1 MAKRENT
8 ELKENL
14 SNSVSKKTTDDT
26 NKKRNYKPKYRKP
39 YKKNVQ
45 KPSDDQKASATVEA
59 APKNLKVET
68 EQPQNTQAKPKQRN
82 YRNNRYNNRKNKPEN
97 KQPEKPIVKEELP
110 LPKEEIMELRAVP
123 EEPNVDM
130 DFSFLEAS
138 REDIEDMIAEM
149 DDEGNEISA
158 ESTVDNKYKKEKII
172 IGNSTQAGSVLQPS
186 FFKKVATSKGTA
198 KAEHKHEDKHPDKIQ
213 KQHQS
218 KDAKEE
224 KGNKSK
230 PGSAKET
237 NEMKARPSY
246 KKQTGS
252 SVLNRIFLERYNLA
266 KPVKDQTVETPE
278 IKTDKPTAKAPDKV
292 KDKPIIKQTDT
303 AAKATGKPVT
313 KQTGRPAVK
322 ATDKL
327 EDKAT
332 DKLVDEP
339 IDIVENEEV
348 SEPLREEDIYKYDKL
363 SFDPKVQKFDS
374 KITYDL
380 VEPVEY
386 ISAKTSLSERQEKHP
401 AVRKVLDAVNRFL
414 QNELYIDHEFRILIA
429 VSGGV
434 DSVVLMDAIALLTQ
448 KFNYNIAV
456 AHYNHNLRGLD
467 SDEDEQFV
475 KQFAERYNTKIFTAN
490 GKVRAY
496 SEKNALSI
504 EHAARIL
511 RYKFFERTSR
521 NIDADFVAT
530 AHTADD
536 SAETLLLNL
545 LRGSGLTG
553 LAGIPKIRTFV
564 KNVRLIRPLLEMRKT
579 DLINYAKERRLI
591 WKEDKSN
598 QLLDYTRNKVRLS
611 LIPMLE
617 KTYNPNIIDTLNRT
631 AKLINGADE
640 FIADMVNNSIDY
652 VIDDVRQERFAV
664 KTNLLQT
671 FPEFVQGEIIQQLV
685 NKYFRI
691 SSLPMKKI
699 AEILEL
705 INHQSGAIYQINKNY
720 HVLADRKRLIF
731 TKVEDYTKISESFLV
746 AQGFENAE
754 ISLKV
759 TPVQKNGIKFNEN
772 PYEEYIDKSKIT
784 KSLKIR
790 NWEEGDVFVPLGM
803 CGTMKV
809 SDFLTN
815 QKIALIDKEKVLVL
829 VSGNEIVW
837 IVGHRVSDKFK
848 VDKTTFEAYKF
859 NFTQKNGSTNE
870 QKSDGLE

>member
-8 ELKENL
+8 ESKENL
-14 SNSVSKKTTDDT
+14 SNSASKKTTDDT
-26 NKKRNYKPKYRKP
+26 NKKRNYRPKYRKP

-45 KPSDDQKASATVEA
+45 KTSDDQKASAPVEV
-59 APKNLKVET
+59 APKNTKVET

-82 YRNNRYNNRKNKPEN
+82 YRNNRYNNRKKKPEN

-149 DDEGNEISA
+149 DDEGNEIPA
-158 ESTVDNKYKKEKII
+158 DSTADTKYKKEKII
-172 IGNSTQAGSVLQPS
+172 IGNSPQAGSVLQPS
-186 FFKKVATSKGTA
+186 FFKKVATAKGTA
-198 KAEHKHEDKHPDKIQ
+198 KAEHKQEDKHSNKIQ
-213 KQHQS
+213 KQHQT
-218 KDAKEE
+218 KDTKEE

-230 PGSAKET
+230 PGFAKET
-237 NEMKARPSY
+237 NELKVRPSY

-266 KPVKDQTVETPE
+266 KPVKEQAVETPE
-278 IKTDKPTAKAPDKV
+278 IKKEDKPAAKAPVKAKDKPTAIQTDRPKEKA
-292 KDKPIIKQTDT
+292 KDKLDKTKLEEK
-303 AAKATGKPVT
+303 AK
-313 KQTGRPAVK
+313 
-322 ATDKL
+322 DKL
-327 EDKAT
+327 KE
-332 DKLVDEP
+332 EP
-339 IDIVENEEV
+339 IGIVETEEAI
-348 SEPLREEDIYKYDKL
+348 EPLKEEDIYKYDKL
-363 SFDPKVQKFDS
+363 SFDPKVQKFDT

-401 AVRKVLDAVNRFL
+401 AVRKVLDAVNSFL

-475 KQFAERYNTKIFTAN
+475 KQFAERYNTKIYTAN

-564 KNVRLIRPLLEMRKT
+564 KNVRLIRPLLDMRKT

-705 INHQSGAIYQINKNY
+705 MNHQSGAIYQINKNY
-720 HVLADRKRLIF
+720 NVLADRKRLIF

-754 ISLKV
+754 IYLKV
-759 TPVQKNGIKFNEN
+759 TPVQKNGIKFNDN

-790 NWEEGDVFVPLGM
+790 NWEEGDTFVPLGM

-848 VDKTTFEAYKF
+848 VDKSTFEAYKL
-859 NFTQKNGSTNE
+859 NFTQKNGFTNE